1 MRIDQTLMKK
11 AKIILI
17 LSLLI
22 FITLLI
28 VYITSKSKEDEAN
41 RPVSQREL
49 YQKELQE
56 KQDAEQ

>member
-1 MRIDQTLMKK
+1 MKK